1 MDTTFCTHT
10 LWLRNGTINQGNI
23 SISMILKVQ
32 LFYLLY
38 QVGIPQKVNIFFIS
52 HFTFNSILCLSSLC
66 IAWDYFFWRENMKN
80 KTTHFILWLSSFMAL
95 LSGWLHLLVYCAY
108 VRGKVIKDF
117 KQTVLLTRKATHTQ
131 KDALYF
137 LFLRSLLFPEKLKW
151 FCCWSLGGDRVFL
164 R

>member
-10 LWLRNGTINQGNI
+10 KAGEWQNKSGKYFHQYQ
-23 SISMILKVQ
+23 LKVQ
-32 LFYLLY
+32 FFYLLY
-38 QVGIPQKVNIFFIS
+38 QVGIPQEVNIFFIS

-66 IAWDYFFWRENMKN
+66 IACDYFFWREKMEN

-108 VRGKVIKDF
+108 TRGKIIKDF
-117 KQTVLLTRKATHTQ
+117 KQTMLLMRKIIHTQ
-131 KDALYF
+131 KDGLYF
-137 LFLRSLLFPEKLKW
+137 FFLRSLLFPGELKW
-151 FCCWSLGGDRVFL
+151 FCYWSLGGDRVFL